1 MKNNDKA
8 RKCVTI
14 FVIIMV
20 TNIIYTLI
28 EGIVIGS
35 SSIYSFLLG
44 SVLYLWLL
52 FSLYKRKNFARITLP
67 ILILLGFTTQL
78 IYIFH
83 TTGQNCE

>member
-1 MKNNDKA
+1 MKTNDKA

-35 SSIYSFLLG
+35 SSIYSSLLG

-52 FSLYKRKNFARITLP
+52 FSFEMGRIDGQFGFALHR
-67 ILILLGFTTQL
+67 ILLNPSQL
-78 IYIFH
+78 NEYRSTIR
-83 TTGQNCE
+83 